1 MTIEQLLTDLKMK
14 GSLEALSSLKE
25 IQDRDQFTTELLRA
39 ELKEKEIRGIKRR
52 LAQAKFPTDKEWTDI
67 DPTLNPKIDFS
78 KIKQFGESEFIA
90 QRRNLCLMGQQGTG
104 KTHSLVAL
112 GRQLCKRGI
121 SVRFYT
127 ACSLVTALE
136 EAKANHCLSKTMQSL
151 LKPQL
156 LLIDELGFIPFS
168 DKGARLLFD
177 VFASRYEKGSI
188 ALSTNLLFNKWT
200 EIFGSTELTGAL
212 LDRFSHKCFIFNH
225 IGDSVRL
232 MQAKKQSF
240 SLKL

>member
-14 GSLEALSSLKE
+14 GSLESLPSLKGIE
-25 IQDRDQFTTELLRA
+25 DRDQFLIQLLKA
-39 ELKEKEIRGIKRR
+39 ELKEREIRGIKRR
-52 LAQAKFPTDKEWTDI
+52 LAHAKFPTDKDWSDI

-78 KIKQFGESEFIA
+78 KVKELGESNFVA
-90 QRRNLCLMGQQGTG
+90 QRHNVCLMGQQGTG

-112 GRQLCKRGI
+112 GRQLCKQGV

-127 ACSLVTALE
+127 ACSLVTTLE
-136 EAKANHCLSKTMQSL
+136 EAKANHCLSKTMQTL

-156 LLIDELGFIPFS
+156 LIIDELGFIPFS
-168 DKGARLLFD
+168 DNGARLLFD

-188 ALSTNLLFNKWT
+188 AISTNLMFDKWT
-200 EIFGSTELTGAL
+200 EIFGSIELTGAL
-212 LDRFSHKCFIFNH
+212 LDRFSHKCLIFNY

-232 MQAKKQSF
+232 MEAREGKHTR
-240 SLKL
+240 